1 MNKKWYVSMTD
12 RFMSGWGGAAGRIAK
27 FVVVCD
33 SLEEAE
39 IVADN
44 ARRRS
49 EMRYVN
55 VCANCPR
62 YDSRRYQTS
71 FLTKEKHAYS
81 PWYVPGSFQR
91 NEG

>member
-1 MNKKWYVSMTD
+1 MQKKWYVSMTD
-12 RFMSGWGGAAGRIAK
+12 RFMSGWGGAKGRIAK
-27 FVVVCD
+27 YVVVCD
-33 SLEEAE
+33 SFEEAE
-39 IVADN
+39 IAADN

-55 VCANCPR
+55 ICVNCPR

-71 FLTKEKHAYS
+71 FLTKEKNPNS
-81 PWYVPGSFQR
+81 PWYIPSPFQR